1 MNERTPQSPDG
12 ASRNSPALDQA
23 LDQTLDQALSR
34 SLRPPTLSA
43 AFRRGLEAAIARSGQ
58 DDHARLR
65 AQLEREH
72 RQAIRDLHSG
82 YIRVSRG
89 TLTTLVTAAFT
100 CGIALVAVMPWL
112 TEHFG
117 HDVPRVLT
125 GVGVAVAVG
134 FGAFTWWPRSPLAR
148 LFD

>member
-12 ASRNSPALDQA
+12 AAGVSPALDQA
-23 LDQTLDQALSR
+23 LDQALAR

-43 AFRRGLEAAIARSGQ
+43 AFRRGLEAAIARSGEG
-58 DDHARLR
+58 DHARLR

-72 RQAIRDLHSG
+72 RQAISDLRSG

-89 TLTTLVTAAFT
+89 TLITLVAAAFVS
-100 CGIALVAVMPWL
+100 GIALVAAMPWL

-117 HDVPRVLT
+117 PDVPRVLA

-134 FGAFTWWPRSPLAR
+134 FGVFAWWPRSPFAR
-148 LFD
+148 LLD